1 MASGE
6 ASLREKMA
14 SGEGSDDESNDEAT
28 SLTSDVDDPSEVS
41 IRH

>member
-6 ASLREKMA
+6 ASTREKMA
-14 SGEGSDDESNDEAT
+14 SGEASNDEET
-28 SLTSDVDDPSEVS
+28 SLTSDVHVPSEVS